1 MASPWNV
8 IPGPAGL
15 STLTMEVQV
24 SADGLPMALPVV
36 LQAPVHGGHGLLQAL
51 DPITDVALLALAA
64 PLVLQH
70 KGRVAIV

>member
-1 MASPWNV
+1 MASPWNI

-36 LQAPVHGGHGLLQAL
+36 LQAPVRGRHDLLQAL
-51 DPITDVALLALAA
+51 DPITDVALLAFAA

>member
-70 KGRVAIV
+70 KRRVAIV